1 MAKIRLRNKMEQ
13 ILKQAAEPLT
23 TSEVISR
30 MQASGYRHT
39 PSVIAASQV
48 LARDKRFVK
57 VGYLRTDVSKGI
69 TWGLKEEAL

>member
-1 MAKIRLRNKMEQ
+1 MAKKRLRNKMEQ
-13 ILKQAAEPLT
+13 ILKQAEGPLT
-23 TSEVISR
+23 TSEVIHRLS
-30 MQASGYRHT
+30 ASGYRHT

-69 TWGLKEEAL
+69 TWGLKEETP

>member
-23 TSEVISR
+23 TSEVLSR

-39 PSVIAASQV
+39 PSVLSASQV

-57 VGYLRTDVSKGI
+57 IGYVRTDVSKGI
-69 TWGLKEEAL
+69 TWGLKEEVQ

>member
-23 TSEVISR
+23 TSEVLSR

-39 PSVIAASQV
+39 PSVLSASQV

-57 VGYLRTDVSKGI
+57 IGYLRTDVSKGI
-69 TWGLKEEAL
+69 TWGLKEEVQ